1 MASWQNL
8 FIAYANNKDADQP
21 AHPCSQI
28 SAFIVRCLDSLI
40 PILAIS
46 GLKSLASFCSYTDR
60 FESCLVAK
68 PRRQVFSWR
77 GSFQKYFSHIRT
89 MEEFKWMA
97 LCNEGLFRF
106 GWNWD
111 LNVWACGTKSGDLI
125 SRLQFVKVTTLAIC
139 WLNQLNKIDVKHF
152 NQSFKYLSECKL
164 MAQVLENSDSY
175 RCLWRS
181 PCVKVYSRAANSSIY
196 TIQCRWRKIPPF
208 YFSPWWTAFFSGRN
222 SGKFLQEI
230 PVFLPEILRF
240 CL

>member
-1 MASWQNL
+1 MIDHENFQELLYTGRIFKIYMVFKFSEFVIRSLFLAGGPNLFYETQRAAFDSSILDGFCNFTFTIIWVASWQNL
-8 FIAYANNKDADQP
+8 FMAYANNKDADQP
-21 AHPCSQI
+21 AHPCSLI

-46 GLKSLASFCSYTDR
+46 GFKSLASFCSWTDR
-60 FESCLVAK
+60 FEFCLVAK

-77 GSFQKYFSHIRT
+77 GSFQKYFSRIRT

-139 WLNQLNKIDVKHF
+139 WFNQLNKIDVKHF
-152 NQSFKYLSECKL
+152 NQSFKYL
-164 MAQVLENSDSY
+164 N
-175 RCLWRS
+175 
-181 PCVKVYSRAANSSIY
+181 VKWV
-196 TIQCRWRKIPPF
+196 
-208 YFSPWWTAFFSGRN
+208 
-222 SGKFLQEI
+222 
-230 PVFLPEILRF
+230 
-240 CL
+240 